1 MSAIS
6 LRPRRPPLSVALP
19 SVDDSRTSLE
29 CSLTVYVNTPPYPAF
44 FITFS
49 VHSCLL
55 DLNQTPRSKAVPL
68 SIIAPGL
75 LKGSWPRLLYFLPFL
90 PLITSPFFALGLCLR
105 SLASSFVP
113 SFSTSITFAPSIFY
127 NERLCVPERIP

>member
-6 LRPRRPPLSVALP
+6 LRPRRPPISAALP
-19 SVDDSRTSLE
+19 SVDDSRTSHE
-29 CSLTVYVNTPPYPAF
+29 CSLTVYVNTPPFPAF
-44 FITFS
+44 FVTLP

-55 DLNQTPRSKAVPL
+55 DLNQAPRSKAVPL

-75 LKGSWPRLLYFLPFL
+75 LWDSWPRLLSFLHFS
-90 PLITSPFFALGLCLR
+90 PLITSPFFALGLSLR

-113 SFSTSITFAPSIFY
+113 SFSTSISFAPSIFY
-127 NERLCVPERIP
+127 NERLCIPERIP